1 MSSSPAPKFSKD
13 NQHFVPR
20 FWIKRF
26 AGSNGRILGRKRGEA
41 RAFQVAAGD
50 VMTGDWTYTLFDG
63 WWRPADKLEDALS
76 VFEGEAAT
84 VMVAVDDV
92 SSTLSPLLKEKLSE
106 AIAVSGC
113 RLPWVMRRGHQRMK
127 ELAAAFASIVKYKD
141 DREFIQD
148 IRTRFGV
155 DLSEADCSS
164 LRSRPDG
171 ALEATARALNEISPQ
186 NPVFAEQEVLQGAG
200 PIAAIL
206 RTMDFTLL
214 DAPVESLV
222 LSDTPMPDFEIATGF
237 LLPLSHRLMLSAQ
250 PAGGPS
256 AIFGR
261 RAATPAEVEASN
273 RFQFDS
279 LRDIVVGPDKDVL
292 ERL

>member
-1 MSSSPAPKFSKD
+1 MSASPAPRFSKD

-26 AGSNGRILGRKRGEA
+26 AGSNGRILGRRRGEA

-50 VMTGDWTYTLFDG
+50 VMTSDWTYTLFDG
-63 WWRPADKLEDALS
+63 WWRPADRLEDALS

-84 VMVAVDDV
+84 VMAAVDDV
-92 SSTLSPLLKEKLSE
+92 SSTLSSLLKEKLCE

-113 RLPWVMRRGHQRMK
+113 RLPWVMRRGHQRVK
-127 ELAAAFASIVKYKD
+127 ELAAAFASIVEYKD
-141 DREFIQD
+141 DRQFIQD
-148 IRTRFGV
+148 IRNRFGV

-214 DAPVESLV
+214 DAPAESLV
-222 LSDTPMPDFEIATGF
+222 LSDTPMPDSEIASGF
-237 LLPLSHRLMLSAQ
+237 LLPLSHRLMLNAQ
-250 PAGGPS
+250 PAAGPS

-261 RAATPAEVEASN
+261 RTATPAEVEASN

-279 LRDIVVGPDKDVL
+279 LLDIVVGPDKDVL